1 MMEKIIDSEA
11 LSSSSSSS
19 SSAASATSN
28 NSDNNNEVSISPS
41 ISMKLKRN
49 ARNDMNIMNKN
60 QPKKQAPIFEEE
72 FIQFLKSEISKEHK
86 FPGKYIGNINAIGGL
101 FRKDSN
107 SSNSGNI
114 TKVVRRKGK
123 KQTNRRYFSVKK
135 QSNDRKDNDGKDD
148 NDDNNEDNENDD
160 GNDDGDNE
168 NNDDKTEIRDHN
180 KKINKDNVVDDNDND
195 TDDKQLMVVD
205 EDGIKIKNDTDD
217 NAAVNEVPMEANNN
231 LDNNNDNNNHL
242 HNVEPNINCNHDN
255 GLGENDIAESVM
267 MISTDNNRVKDTK
280 SDVFKPKVRRN
291 FALLIDAPI
300 LSSTRRSQKYTME
313 DTVTSPSTTT
323 GTTIT
328 TTTEKR
334 SRKRGSSHNIGL
346 QSGTTE
352 TTTSPSI
359 IEETHCLLFPTVDKD
374 DGAKEDDNHR
384 MDDREDNRSYCNHD
398 GSNGDNKDDDDDDV
412 NGDSKNDGD
421 DKCDD
426 DDINGDGKGDS
437 IAGSTEKIISI
448 SKETRIQKKS
458 STRTKERYFSCS
470 ILCMLLILLHTIVVV
485 FYLSIIPN
493 KRNNLF
499 NIYLIML

>member
-1 MMEKIIDSEA
+1 
-11 LSSSSSSS
+11 
-19 SSAASATSN
+19 
-28 NSDNNNEVSISPS
+28 
-41 ISMKLKRN
+41 MKLKRN

-60 QPKKQAPIFEEE
+60 QPKKQTPIFEEE

-86 FPGKYIGNINAIGGL
+86 FPGKYVGNINAIGGL

-107 SSNSGNI
+107 NSNSGNI

-148 NDDNNEDNENDD
+148 NDDNDEDNENDD

-180 KKINKDNVVDDNDND
+180 IKINKDNVVDDNDND

-217 NAAVNEVPMEANNN
+217 YAAVNEVPMEANNN
-231 LDNNNDNNNHL
+231 LDNNNDNNNYL

-255 GLGENDIAESVM
+255 EHRENDIAESVM

-374 DGAKEDDNHR
+374 DGVKEDDNHR

-398 GSNGDNKDDDDDDV
+398 GSNGDNKDDDDDD
-412 NGDSKNDGD
+412 
-421 DKCDD
+421 

-437 IAGSTEKIISI
+437 IAGSTDKILSS

-470 ILCMLLILLHTIVVV
+470 ILCILLILLHT
-485 FYLSIIPN
+485 LL
-493 KRNNLF
+493 LF
-499 NIYLIML
+499 FIYQLYT